1 MDEDIRTSNGQRVP
15 TLDGHILLV
24 FSCIALYNV
33 IELIYII
40 WITFKRHS
48 GIYFWTFIIA
58 TLGILVHAI
67 GFILKAFG
75 PENGVYIYVSLI
87 SVGWVA
93 MVTGQSLVL
102 WSRLYLIVHA
112 KFRLKAILWMI
123 IINGIIFHIPIIVM
137 LYGANGPNSQQWD
150 RVFGI
155 YEKVQV
161 TGFFLQ
167 EVIISLFYIYE
178 TMKLSKLRVMI
189 ENESRSR
196 FLKQHLIV
204 VHIVIILLDI
214 TILGLEY
221 SNKYNIQTSYKA
233 FVYSVKLK
241 LEFNILNKLVE
252 MATGNSKI
260 SSGKLKYGLKS
271 AVTGGIELNETTVR
285 GGTADRSRHDRNSS
299 YGYHAHAYRGDDGD
313 RPTNDSE
320 RVLKFTREIRITE
333 RRKSV
338 SNSVTEATSASQ
350 GERSASGTGFER
362 SSKASSELHLASGGF

>member
-15 TLDGHILLV
+15 SWDGHILLV

-33 IELIYII
+33 IELTYII

-48 GIYFWTFIIA
+48 GAYFWTFFVA

-93 MVTGQSLVL
+93 MVSGLVL

-112 KFRLKAILWMI
+112 KLRLKAILWMI
-123 IINGIIFHIPIIVM
+123 SVNGIIFHIPIIVM

-178 TMKLSKLRVMI
+178 TMELSKLRVVM

-196 FLKQHLIV
+196 FLKQHMIV
-204 VHIVIILLDI
+204 VHI
-214 TILGLEY
+214 
-221 SNKYNIQTSYKA
+221 TSYKA

-252 MATGNSKI
+252 MATGNSRI
-260 SSGKLKYGLKS
+260 SSGKLKYGPKS
-271 AVTGGIELNETTVR
+271 VVTGGA
-285 GGTADRSRHDRNSS
+285 ADCLRHDRNSS
-299 YGYHAHAYRGDDGD
+299 YGHHAHAYRGDDGNQ
-313 RPTNDSE
+313 PTNDLE
-320 RVLKFTREIRITE
+320 GVLKLTPEIRTTE
-333 RRKSV
+333 GRKSV
-338 SNSVTEATSASQ
+338 SNSVTEVTSASQ
-350 GERSASGTGFER
+350 GERSASRTGFEC
-362 SSKASSELHLASGGF
+362 SSKSSSELHLASGGF